1 MKTKTY
7 KQATIDLLRSLQ
19 DLGWQVTYT
28 LKVNHARS
36 PDGSTI
42 LLFKPQAV
50 WCGAIEGNESMTSA
64 SKRAHSLFLD
74 MRTTSVDELLR
85 AANYR
90 TNSPRIAALREDI
103 GNQVFRGSVGG
114 VTVQD
119 LSLMIISLGGQA

>member
-64 SKRAHSLFLD
+64 SKRARSLFLD
-74 MRTTSVDELLR
+74 MRVIDVATLVQSAKDH
-85 AANYR
+85 AAWEASR
-90 TNSPRIAALREDI
+90 
-103 GNQVFRGSVGG
+103 
-114 VTVQD
+114 
-119 LSLMIISLGGQA
+119 